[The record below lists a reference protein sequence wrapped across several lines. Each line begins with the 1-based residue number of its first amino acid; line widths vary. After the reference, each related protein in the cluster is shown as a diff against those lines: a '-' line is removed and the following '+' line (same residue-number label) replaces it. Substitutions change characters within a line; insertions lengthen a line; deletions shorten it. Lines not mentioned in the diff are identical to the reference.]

1 MGKWLILQLGQEI
14 YEMRLGGILE
24 YRKGKILQDQKERGM
39 SGGHR
44 KFS

>member
-14 YEMRLGGILE
+14 YEMSPGRHF
-24 YRKGKILQDQKERGM
+24 RKGEILQDQKERGM